1 MTDDRAA
8 LMERVWLP
16 KAPLAS
22 DSKTGPYRRTTRDK
36 ALGMAYIEANP
47 TVLQSLIVTDHD
59 GGMADELPG
68 LLGLPVPS
76 WTALNPH
83 TRGGH
88 IVYALGAPVC
98 LSDAGNRRP
107 VNLLAR
113 VEAGLTNV
121 LGGDPAFAGRIT
133 KNPACLT
140 AHLPLWGPTE
150 AVYGLKELAA
160 ALSDIDALPRY
171 DDHKALTVTGV
182 GRNVDL
188 FNYLRRWAYPRRGSY
203 GASEQGR
210 LDWEQVVHDR
220 AVLRNE
226 DHIGNEYARG
236 PLGTNEVLHLA
247 RSVSRWT
254 WRNIAPVDVDEW
266 LKQRQSQ
273 RGRRGGQKSAEKRW
287 GKSAEEVTKRLELL
301 K

>member
-1 MTDDRAA
+1 MDTTHAA
-8 LMERVWLP
+8 FMDAHWLP
-16 KAPLAS
+16 RAPLAS
-22 DSKTGPYRRTTRDK
+22 DQKTGPYRRTTRTK
-36 ALGMAYIEANP
+36 ALQKAYIDANP

-76 WTALNPH
+76 WTTLNPH

-88 IVYALGAPVC
+88 IVYALAAPVC
-98 LSDAGNRRP
+98 LTSAAHRRP

-113 VEAGLTNV
+113 VEAGLTRV

-133 KNPACLT
+133 KNPCAT

-150 AVYGLKELAA
+150 AVYRLKELAS
-160 ALSDIDALPRY
+160 ALSGLDALPRY

-203 GASEQGR
+203 GTSEQGR
-210 LDWEQVVHDR
+210 LDWDQVVHDR

-236 PLGTNEVLHLA
+236 PLSTTEVMHLA

-266 LKQRQSQ
+266 LKQRQFQ
-273 RGRRGGQKSAEKRW
+273 RGRKGGQKSAEKRW
-287 GKSAEEVTKRLELL
+287 GKSAEEVAKRLELL